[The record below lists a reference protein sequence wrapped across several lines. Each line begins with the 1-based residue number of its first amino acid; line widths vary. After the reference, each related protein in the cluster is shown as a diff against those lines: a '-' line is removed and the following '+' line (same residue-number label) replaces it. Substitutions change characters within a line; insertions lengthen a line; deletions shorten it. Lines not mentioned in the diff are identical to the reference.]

1 MENTCKPQN
10 TETINLIFFTVQTKE
25 NITLSRRKKNII
37 LKCPIKS
44 VLAWLN
50 ITKKNIINAR
60 IYEQSTKKRYS
71 NVFTDKINSVNVNS
85 FLSWMA

>member
-1 MENTCKPQN
+1 MSNQ
-10 TETINLIFFTVQTKE
+10 
-25 NITLSRRKKNII
+25 
-37 LKCPIKS
+37 KCSCLVKH
-44 VLAWLN
+44 N
-50 ITKKNIINAR
+50 KKNIINAR